1 MKEEQKP
8 LLQRLS
14 GWISVILHPV
24 FYPVIALLLLFTVH
38 SFIIHLPWDI
48 KRFDLLIV
56 SINTLLIPIAYTVIF
71 YRLKLI
77 SSLQMENRQERI
89 LPLILY
95 IVFTYVSYFVLK
107 KVHQPSI
114 IWQVMLVISAVTFFS
129 LLVSFRWKISLHLTG
144 MGGLSGMLLLF
155 IFRVSPKFSP
165 LWMISLILAGVLGS
179 SRLIS
184 NQHKP
189 AEIYLGFLGG
199 FTLAASLL
207 WFMD

>member
-155 IFRVSPKFSP
+155 VFRVSPKFSP

>member
-1 MKEEQKP
+1 MKEEQNP
-8 LLQRLS
+8 LIQRFS
-14 GWISVILHPV
+14 GWISAIFHPV
-24 FYPVIALLLLFTVH
+24 FYPVIVLLLLFTVH

-56 SINTLLIPIAYTVIF
+56 SINTLLIPVAYTVIF

-77 SSLQMENRQERI
+77 SSLQMGNRQERI

-107 KVHQPSI
+107 KVHQPTI
-114 IWQVMLVISAVTFFS
+114 IWQVMLVTAAVTFFS

-144 MGGLSGMLLLF
+144 IGGLSGMLLLF

-179 SRLIS
+179 ARLIS

>member
-8 LLQRLS
+8 LLQRFL
-14 GWISVILHPV
+14 GWISAILHPV

-56 SINTLLIPIAYTVIF
+56 SINTLLIPVAYTVIF

-114 IWQVMLVISAVTFFS
+114 IWQIMLVTAAVTFFS

-155 IFRVSPKFSP
+155 VFRVSPKFSP

-179 SRLIS
+179 ARLIS

-199 FTLAASLL
+199 FIFAASLL